1 MQMKRKAWSNMSQFS
16 YEAINKLGKEVKGS
30 VEASTEA
37 DVIYKLKQQ
46 GLTVVNVKPQSLLTQ
61 DINIQIGGYPTA
73 RDLSVMCRQFVSMNK
88 AGVTI
93 LETLRMLYEQTE
105 NKRLKDAIREVRI
118 GIEKGDTLAQAL
130 GDHPK
135 IFPELMV
142 NMVAAGE
149 ASGTLH
155 VALERVSIQLEKSN
169 KTQSLIKKAMIYPIA
184 VFLVA
189 IVVTVVMLVVVIP
202 SYETMFAD
210 LGTELPGITKFY
222 VSLSKMLIN
231 YWFIIVPIVA
241 GIIGEIIA
249 FAKTQAGKHVFGKL
263 ALKLPIVKNLIIK
276 SASSQMARTLG
287 TLLGSG
293 VTLVEA
299 TAIVSDIMSNVYF
312 KEAMK
317 DASDQVSIGMP
328 LSRPLEDCRL
338 FPPMVYHMLRIGEES
353 GNTEEM
359 LDKLA
364 DYYDEEVE
372 MAVQALM
379 AAMEPMIIVVLAVVV
394 GGLVGA
400 CMAPM
405 LSMYTALDTM

>member
-105 NKRLKDAIREVRI
+105 NKRLKEAIREVRI

-169 KTQSLIKKAMIYPIA
+169 KTQALIKKAMIYPIA

-241 GIIGEIIA
+241 GIIGGIIT

-328 LSRPLEDCRL
+328 LSRPLEDCKL

>member
-1 MQMKRKAWSNMSQFS
+1 MTEMAKYG
-16 YEAINKLGKEVKGS
+16 YEAIDKLGKEVKGS
-30 VEASTEA
+30 IDA
-37 DVIYKLKQQ
+37 DSEDEVKSKLRSQ
-46 GLTVVNVKPQSLLTQ
+46 GLTVVSVKGQSILTQ

-93 LETLRMLYEQTE
+93 METLRMLHEQTE
-105 NKRLKDAIREVRI
+105 NKRLKDALNEVRI

-135 IFPELMV
+135 VFPSLMV

-155 VALERVSIQLEKSN
+155 IAMDRVSTQLDKSSR
-169 KTQSLIKKAMIYPIA
+169 TQALVKKAMIYPIA
-184 VFLVA
+184 VFIIA
-189 IVVTVVMLVVVIP
+189 IVITVVMLVVVIP
-202 SYETMFAD
+202 SYQTMFVD

-222 VSLSKMLIN
+222 VALSNGLIN
-231 YWFIIVPIVA
+231 YWFIIVPVIA
-241 GIIGEIIA
+241 GIAIGISY
-249 FAKTQAGKHVFGKL
+249 FAKTLAGKHFFGML
-263 ALKLPIVKNLIIK
+263 ALKIPILKNMTVK
-276 SASSQMARTLG
+276 SAAAQMARTLG

-293 VTLVEA
+293 VSLVEA
-299 TAIVSDIMSNVYF
+299 TEIVSGIMGNIYF
-312 KEAMK
+312 KEALK

-328 LSRPLEDCRL
+328 LSRPLEDCGL

-353 GNTEEM
+353 GNTEDM

-372 MAVQALM
+372 MAVQSLM

-394 GGLVGA
+394 GGLVAA

-405 LSMYTALDTM
+405 MTMYTALDSM

>member
-105 NKRLKDAIREVRI
+105 NKRLKEAIREVRI

-169 KTQSLIKKAMIYPIA
+169 KTQALIKKAMIYPIA

-231 YWFIIVPIVA
+231 YWFIIVPIVS
-241 GIIGEIIA
+241 GIIGGIIA
-249 FAKTQAGKHVFGKL
+249 FAKTQVGKHVFGKL
-263 ALKLPIVKNLIIK
+263 ALKIPIVKNLIIK

-328 LSRPLEDCRL
+328 LSRPLEDCKL

-379 AAMEPMIIVVLAVVV
+379 AAMEPMIIIVLAVVV

>member
-1 MQMKRKAWSNMSQFS
+1 MAKYG
-16 YEAINKLGKEVKGS
+16 YEAINKSGKEVKGS
-30 VEASTEA
+30 MDAA
-37 DVIYKLKQQ
+37 DADEVKVKLRSQ
-46 GLTVVNVKPQSLLTQ
+46 GLTVVSVKGQNILTQ
-61 DINIQIGGYPTA
+61 DINLQIGGYPTT

-93 LETLRMLYEQTE
+93 METLRMLCEQTE
-105 NKRLKDAIREVRI
+105 NKRLKEALNAVRI

-130 GDHPK
+130 SEHPK
-135 IFPELMV
+135 IFPSLMV

-155 VALERVSIQLEKSN
+155 IAMDRVSTQLEKSS
-169 KTQSLIKKAMIYPIA
+169 KTQALVKKAMIYPIA
-184 VFLVA
+184 ILLVS

-202 SYETMFAD
+202 NYQSMFVD
-210 LGTELPGITKFY
+210 LGTELPAITKFY
-222 VSLSKMLIN
+222 VALSDGLIN
-231 YWFIIVPIVA
+231 YWFIVIPVIAAVIV
-241 GIIGEIIA
+241 GIIA
-249 FAKTQAGKHVFGKL
+249 FSKTDLGKHFFGML
-263 ALKLPIVKNLIIK
+263 ALKIPILKNMTVK
-276 SASSQMARTLG
+276 SAAAQMARTLG

-293 VTLVEA
+293 VSLVEA
-299 TAIVSDIMSNVYF
+299 TNIVSGIMGNVYF
-312 KEAMK
+312 KEALK
-317 DASDQVSIGMP
+317 DAADQVSIGMP
-328 LSRPLEDCRL
+328 LSRPLEECGL

-372 MAVQALM
+372 MAVQSLM

-394 GGLVGA
+394 GGLVAA

-405 LSMYTALDTM
+405 LTMYQALDTI

>member
-1 MQMKRKAWSNMSQFS
+1 MPQFG
-16 YEAINKLGKEVKGS
+16 YEAINKLGKEIKGS
-30 VEASTEA
+30 VEAGTEE
-37 DVIYKLKQQ
+37 DVRYKLKQQ
-46 GLTVVNVKPQSLLTQ
+46 GLTVVSIKPQSLLTQ
-61 DINIQIGGYPTA
+61 DINIQIGGYPTP

-93 LETLRMLYEQTE
+93 IETLRMLYEQTE
-105 NKRLKDAIREVRI
+105 NKRLKDALREVRI

-135 IFPELMV
+135 VFPELMV

-155 VALERVSIQLEKSN
+155 IALERVSTQLERSS
-169 KTQSLIKKAMIYPIA
+169 KTQALVKKAMIYPIA
-184 VFLVA
+184 VLIVA
-189 IVVTVVMLVVVIP
+189 IVVTIVMLVVVIP
-202 SYETMFAD
+202 SYEEMFVD
-210 LGTELPGITKFY
+210 LGTDLPAITKFY
-222 VSLSKMLIN
+222 VALSDLLIEK
-231 YWFIIVPIVA
+231 WFIIILVIAGVVFAVA
-241 GIIGEIIA
+241 A
-249 FAKTQAGKHVFGKL
+249 FSKTNTGKHVFGKL
-263 ALKLPIVKNLIIK
+263 VLKIPIINNLVIK
-276 SASSQMARTLG
+276 SASSQMARTMG

-299 TAIVSDIMSNVYF
+299 SDIVSSILGNVYF

-317 DASDQVSIGMP
+317 DASEQVSIGMP
-328 LSRPLEDCRL
+328 LSRPLEECGL

-372 MAVQALM
+372 MAVQSLM

-394 GGLVGA
+394 GGLVAA

-405 LSMYTALDTM
+405 LSMYQALDTI

>member
-169 KTQSLIKKAMIYPIA
+169 KTQALIKKAMIYPIA

-241 GIIGEIIA
+241 GIIGGIIA
-249 FAKTQAGKHVFGKL
+249 FAKTQVGKHVFGKL

>member
-1 MQMKRKAWSNMSQFS
+1 MAKFG

-30 VEASTEA
+30 IDAANEDEVKS
-37 DVIYKLKQQ
+37 KLRSQ
-46 GLTVVNVKPQSLLTQ
+46 GLTVVSIKGQNILTA
-61 DINIQIGGYPTA
+61 DINIQIGGYPTS

-93 LETLRMLYEQTE
+93 METLRMLYEQTE
-105 NKRLKDAIREVRI
+105 NKRLKEALNTVRVD
-118 GIEKGDTLAQAL
+118 IEKGDTLAQAL
-130 GDHPK
+130 AEHPK
-135 IFPELMV
+135 VFPDLMI

-155 VALERVSIQLEKSN
+155 IAMERVSQQLEKSS
-169 KTQSLIKKAMIYPIA
+169 KTQALVKKAMIYPIA
-184 VFLVA
+184 VMIIA
-189 IVVTVVMLVVVIP
+189 VVITIVMLVVVIP
-202 SYETMFAD
+202 NYESMFAD

-222 VSLSKMLIN
+222 VALSDGVIN
-231 YWFIIVPIVA
+231 YWFIIVPAVAAIAVGIVA
-241 GIIGEIIA
+241 
-249 FAKTQAGKHVFGKL
+249 FSKTDLGRHFFGKI
-263 ALKLPIVKNLIIK
+263 AITIPILKNMTVK
-276 SASSQMARTLG
+276 SASAQMARTLG

-299 TAIVSDIMSNVYF
+299 TSIVSSTMGNIYF
-312 KEAMK
+312 KEALK
-317 DASDQVSIGMP
+317 DASQQVSIGMP
-328 LSRPLEDCRL
+328 LSRPLEECGL

-353 GNTEEM
+353 GNSEEM

-372 MAVQALM
+372 MAVQSLM

-394 GGLVGA
+394 GGLVAA

-405 LSMYTALDTM
+405 LTMYTALDTM

>member
-46 GLTVVNVKPQSLLTQ
+46 GLTVVNVKPQGLLTQ

-73 RDLSVMCRQFVSMNK
+73 RDLGVMCRQFVSMNK

-231 YWFIIVPIVA
+231 YWFIIVPIVS
-241 GIIGEIIA
+241 GIIGGIMA
-249 FAKTQAGKHVFGKL
+249 FAKTQVGKHVFGKL
-263 ALKLPIVKNLIIK
+263 ALKIPIVKNLIIK

>member
-1 MQMKRKAWSNMSQFS
+1 MSQFS

-46 GLTVVNVKPQSLLTQ
+46 GLTVVNVKPQGLLTQ

-169 KTQSLIKKAMIYPIA
+169 KTQALIKKAMIYPIA

-241 GIIGEIIA
+241 GIIGGIMA
-249 FAKTQAGKHVFGKL
+249 FAKTQVGKHVFGKL

>member
-1 MQMKRKAWSNMSQFS
+1 MASYG

-30 VEASTEA
+30 MEAHSE
-37 DVIYKLKQQ
+37 DEVKSKLKSQ
-46 GLTVVNVKPQSLLTQ
+46 GLTVVMVKPQSIWTQ

-73 RDLSVMCRQFVSMNK
+73 RDLCVMCRQFVSMNK

-93 LETLRMLYEQTE
+93 LGTLRMLYEQTE
-105 NKRLKDAIREVRI
+105 NKRLKDAINEVRI

-130 GDHPK
+130 SDHPK
-135 IFPELMV
+135 VFPDLMV

-155 VALERVSIQLEKSN
+155 VALERVAVQLERSN
-169 KTQSLIKKAMIYPIA
+169 KTQAMVKKAMIYPIA
-184 VFLVA
+184 VLLVA
-189 IVVTVVMLVVVIP
+189 IVVSIVMLVVVIP

-210 LGTELPGITKFY
+210 LGTELPAITKMY
-222 VSLSKMLIN
+222 VAMSEILRG
-231 YWFIIVPIVA
+231 YWFIIIPVVAAIV
-241 GIIGEIIA
+241 GGVVA
-249 FAKTQAGKHVFGKL
+249 FAKTKAGKYTFGKL
-263 ALKLPIVKNLIIK
+263 ALTIPIIKNLTVK

-299 TAIVSDIMSNVYF
+299 TEIVSGIMGNIYF
-312 KEAMK
+312 KDALK
-317 DASDQVSIGMP
+317 DAADQVSIGMP
-328 LSRPLEDCRL
+328 LSRPLEDCGL
-338 FPPMVYHMLRIGEES
+338 FPPMVYHMLRIGEEAGS
-353 GNTEEM
+353 TEEM

-372 MAVQALM
+372 MAVQSLM

-394 GGLVGA
+394 GGLVAA

-405 LSMYTALDTM
+405 LTMYTALDTM